1 MKKRVF
7 GLRMNKEQI
16 ISQIK
21 ARILCEYTKHK
32 RIDWAE
38 SAARKIYSSHL
49 KIEVKE

>member
-16 ISQIK
+16 ILQIK
-21 ARILCEYTKHK
+21 ARILAEYTKHK

-38 SAARKIYSSHL
+38 CVTRNYELTGLRENK
-49 KIEVKE
+49 